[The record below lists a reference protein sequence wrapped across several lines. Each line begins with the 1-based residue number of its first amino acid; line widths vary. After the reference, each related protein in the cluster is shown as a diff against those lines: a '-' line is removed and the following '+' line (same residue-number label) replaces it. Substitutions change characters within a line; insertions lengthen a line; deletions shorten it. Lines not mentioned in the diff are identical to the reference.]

1 MKFAICARILLGA
14 TAWLVASES
23 WADQGAGDLVF
34 VNARNPSTSSA
45 AILNAERNSHNAS
58 LLAENDPED
67 VAAPTAA
74 EESDAIQS
82 GPNTVQGESILGEA
96 GEGFCDDCCS
106 LGPMQRGMWYASVD
120 YLLLRPRI
128 SQNVAEVRRHVV
140 SNSDVIPNTLT
151 YTDDSVEFNFP
162 YQSGFRASL
171 GYRLLDCGG
180 DIQVT
185 YWRMS
190 ASASF
195 HNDGPVVTGT
205 DDDLL
210 LFAQLKNN
218 PGPGGFLSGSAGVT
232 ANIFDVDFAKC
243 ISMGGPQGECDAC
256 FCPRWDL
263 RWSAGARIA
272 DISRFDNNTA
282 TTPSTATELPTDTIT
297 TGSIDAR
304 FVGAGPRI
312 GVQGRRYFGCNGFLS
327 LYAKASQAL
336 LIGDFR
342 MRRETTSP
350 GDEQI
355 QTATFIQNDRYSR
368 MIPVTDIEV
377 GGSWQIAPYTFV
389 SAGYFFQCWWDLGF
403 GETVLGT
410 NFGPL
415 DTANILGFDGL
426 FVRGEI
432 IF

>member
-1 MKFAICARILLGA
+1 M
-14 TAWLVASES
+14 
-23 WADQGAGDLVF
+23 
-34 VNARNPSTSSA
+34 
-45 AILNAERNSHNAS
+45 
-58 LLAENDPED
+58 
-67 VAAPTAA
+67 
-74 EESDAIQS
+74 
-82 GPNTVQGESILGEA
+82 
-96 GEGFCDDCCS
+96 
-106 LGPMQRGMWYASVD
+106 
-120 YLLLRPRI
+120 
-128 SQNVAEVRRHVV
+128 V